1 MSSGEDD
8 TYYIPVF
15 DAAAVAAVLFSFV
28 AYLAI
33 YQSRARS
40 RTGSLA
46 TQTGRNFLNMARW
59 VEKHNRL
66 PDAPSV
72 TLVVQ
77 STRNTILVGIFVGG
91 SSLTAAISATD
102 MLARPG
108 GLTPQLVVRQLIIAG
123 MLFISFLNWAQV
135 IRFAN
140 HIGYYCGTLESHIA
154 DKKAK
159 LLSEKMEPGALV
171 NPGMESEIRQV
182 GAGLIEPPKLTAE
195 EVRICQD
202 TAAMEEVKI
211 YAQKM
216 AEHFSLGFRFIFF
229 GIPFWLYA
237 AGPVA
242 LVAGGGGTLIFLVMF
257 DFPRSSIKED

>member
-1 MSSGEDD
+1 MSVDD
-8 TYYIPVF
+8 DAYYVPVF

-28 AYLAI
+28 AYLVI
-33 YQSRARS
+33 YQARARS
-40 RTGSLA
+40 RTASLE

-77 STRNTILVGIFVGG
+77 STRNTILVGVFVGG

-108 GLTPQLVVRQLIIAG
+108 GLTPQLVVRQLIVAG

-135 IRFAN
+135 IRYAN

-154 DKKAK
+154 DKRAK
-159 LLSEKMEPGALV
+159 LLNEKVSTNAVV
-171 NPGMESEIRQV
+171 NPGKESEISG
-182 GAGLIEPPKLTAE
+182 GAGLIELTAE
-195 EVRICQD
+195 EVRMCQD

-242 LVAGGGGTLIFLVMF
+242 LVAGGGLTLFFLLMF
-257 DFPRSSIKED
+257 DFPRSTNKDE